1 MCDVGR
7 VAVKYFLNCKVLV
20 HLYLLFCYNLP
31 TVLIV
36 RVGMLNSTN
45 FISSLNTTVTVC
57 SSDRD
62 FL

>member
-7 VAVKYFLNCKVLV
+7 VAVNYFLNCEVLV